1 MKQATTELT
10 PGLQVVT
17 FLGEELINF
26 LARINWIRNLQAE
39 AANLNASYKI
49 HDLWEKNVANYPFQ
63 G

>member
-10 PGLQVVT
+10 PEFQEWN
-17 FLGEELINF
+17 FLGAHIQRA
-26 LARINWIRNLQAE
+26 LARINWVRSIQAE

-49 HDLWEKNVANYPFQ
+49 HGLWEKNVANYPFQ